1 MKAAQVI
8 VGFRIDPAADDHL
21 LEDLR
26 SSGAEHLSLR
36 GIVGYIGFCR
46 VADVLGNDSEF
57 LGREVPPASGI
68 PASGFS
74 QGLNG
79 ADLG

>member
-8 VGFRIDPAADDHL
+8 VGFRIDPTADDHL

-36 GIVGYIGFCR
+36 SIIGYVGFCR
-46 VADVLGNDSEF
+46 VADVFGDDSEF
-57 LGREVPPASGI
+57 SFDEAI
-68 PASGFS
+68 DNEYIEENF
-74 QGLNG
+74 NE
-79 ADLG
+79 DMEF